1 MCPFQTLLL
10 SLFAQC
16 IAITLASASHYS
28 PGYTHCEGTLYP
40 ELCASTLSTIPN
52 LSEKSL
58 PQVICSVVNKTT
70 DEVRASSANCSGYLR
85 YRSLNRAQQLAIND
99 CLELLDE
106 SLDELSLALSDLE
119 SKPAAHVNDVLT
131 LFSAAM
137 TNQYTCL
144 DGFYNIKGTLHVPIF
159 FSATLYIRAIERK

>member
-1 MCPFQTLLL
+1 MRPFQTLLL
-10 SLFAQC
+10 SLSIAQC
-16 IAITLASASHYS
+16 IAITLASSSSSQYS

-52 LSEKSL
+52 LSQKSL
-58 PQVICSVVNKTT
+58 PQVICSVINKTT
-70 DEVRASSANCSGYLR
+70 DEVRASSANCSAYLH

-106 SLDELSLALSDLE
+106 SLDELSLAVSDLE
-119 SKPAAHVNDVLT
+119 SKPASHVNDVLT
-131 LFSAAM
+131 VLSATM

-144 DGFYNIKGTLHVPIF
+144 DGFYNIKGAHYIYMPII
-159 FSATLYIRAIERK
+159 FSAR